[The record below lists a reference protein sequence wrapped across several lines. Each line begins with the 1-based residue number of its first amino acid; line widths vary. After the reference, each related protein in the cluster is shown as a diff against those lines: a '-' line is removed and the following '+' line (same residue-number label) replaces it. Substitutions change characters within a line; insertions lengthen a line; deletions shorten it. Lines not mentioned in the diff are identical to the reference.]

1 MELIKRRRKG
11 AQNSLARECAVRDY
25 GASSIVCVCNSTYC
39 DSLEPIEENNISG
52 GHYLHYVSSKA
63 GRRLEMN
70 AGTFK
75 TEMNETVPTFTVD
88 KETKYQEIFGF
99 GAALTDST
107 ALNIKNL
114 SDTTT
119 EVLLNTYFG
128 KGGSNYLY
136 LRVPMGACDFSTR
149 YYSYDDVEGDTEWEH
164 FDLIDN
170 DYQFKVPIIK
180 RASELRGE
188 TIKLFATPWSA
199 PWWMKINGTT
209 KGIAHLDEQYYQPWA
224 NYFLKYF
231 DAFARQNISFWG
243 VNPQNEPSQGYNYAS
258 TIPVMGWS
266 PEAYT
271 GWVADYLGPTLEK
284 GGYGSLKLMILDDN
298 RMWLP
303 NWVNTAFNNWVVG
316 WTDWNMALNEDG
328 GPATFNDNP
337 TVWGYNA
344 AIIVN
349 ATGDEFYKQPPYYF
363 QAHYS
368 MFVPPGSVHI
378 QLTYPNPGGLL
389 HVAFLTPENNV
400 VVILYNR
407 DYGSTSIVCVC
418 NATYCDI
425 LDPISEESITSG
437 SFIHYSSTQSGKR
450 LQPNKGVFS
459 NNEGGA
465 QLLFLRIPM
474 GASDFSLRP
483 YTYDDIEGDVTLEH
497 FALIDNDYDYKIPI
511 LNRATEIRGQ
521 ELKLFTSPWSAPWW
535 MKING
540 TTGISHLAEEYYQV
554 WADYFVKYFDAYA
567 QQGISFWGYS
577 PQNEPIQ
584 GSDHAAKI
592 ISMGWTKESQT
603 PWIADY
609 LGPTMEKGGYGDL
622 KMMILDDNRSRL
634 PGWAETVFANAVA
647 KSYVA
652 GTAVHWYTDEGI
664 RPNAFNNWVVGW
676 TDWNMAINEQGGPA
690 TFGYNAA
697 IIVNATADEFYKQ
710 PPYYFQA
717 HFSMFIPPDSK
728 HVSLTSDNDGGLL
741 NVAFITPETDVVVI
755 LMNS

>member
-1 MELIKRRRKG
+1 MEMFAEAKNCI
-11 AQNSLARECAVRDY
+11 VRDY
-25 GASSIVCVCNSTYC
+25 GSTSIVCVCNATYC
-39 DSLEPIEENNISG
+39 DSLDPISDESITSGSFIHYSSTQSGQRLQPNKGVFSNNLPASDSIVSFTIS
-52 GHYLHYVSSKA
+52 
-63 GRRLEMN
+63 
-70 AGTFK
+70 K
-75 TEMNETVPTFTVD
+75 TEEF
-88 KETKYQEIFGF
+88 QSIFGF

-114 SDTTT
+114 SDAAS
-119 EVLLNTYFG
+119 ESLLQTYFG
-128 KGGSNYLY
+128 
-136 LRVPMGACDFSTR
+136 
-149 YYSYDDVEGDTEWEH
+149 
-164 FDLIDN
+164 
-170 DYQFKVPIIK
+170 
-180 RASELRGE
+180 
-188 TIKLFATPWSA
+188 
-199 PWWMKINGTT
+199 
-209 KGIAHLDEQYYQPWA
+209 
-224 NYFLKYF
+224 
-231 DAFARQNISFWG
+231 
-243 VNPQNEPSQGYNYAS
+243 
-258 TIPVMGWS
+258 
-266 PEAYT
+266 
-271 GWVADYLGPTLEK
+271 
-284 GGYGSLKLMILDDN
+284 
-298 RMWLP
+298 
-303 NWVNTAFNNWVVG
+303 
-316 WTDWNMALNEDG
+316 
-328 GPATFNDNP
+328 
-337 TVWGYNA
+337 
-344 AIIVN
+344 
-349 ATGDEFYKQPPYYF
+349 
-363 QAHYS
+363 
-368 MFVPPGSVHI
+368 
-378 QLTYPNPGGLL
+378 
-389 HVAFLTPENNV
+389 
-400 VVILYNR
+400 
-407 DYGSTSIVCVC
+407 
-418 NATYCDI
+418 
-425 LDPISEESITSG
+425 
-437 SFIHYSSTQSGKR
+437 
-450 LQPNKGVFS
+450 
-459 NNEGGA
+459 EGGA

-634 PGWAETVFANAVA
+634 PGWAETVFANPVA

-664 RPNAFNNWVVGW
+664 RPSVLTQTHELDPNKFIFYTEACQKNVFKDAHDHAITVDGYRYVELLNDFLLRWAENHKLGQILIQLNWATAHAFHQFRAILQPVFPATKIVREDLGKWEIGERYGTSMIQAFNNWVVGW

-755 LMNS
+755 LMNSQNVSVSVVISDQDRGYISVDVEARSINTIIYR

>member
-1 MELIKRRRKG
+1 MWDERTLSVIILLFVVG
-11 AQNSLARECAVRDY
+11 SLARECAVRDY

-39 DSLEPIEENNISG
+39 DSLEPIGEENISG

-114 SDTTT
+114 SDATT

-136 LRVPMGACDFSTR
+136 LRVPMGACDFSTL
-149 YYSYDDVEGDTEWEH
+149 YYSYDDVQGDTEWEH

-170 DYQFKVPIIK
+170 DYQLKVPIIK

-243 VNPQNEPSQGYNYAS
+243 LNPQNEPSQGYTYAS
-258 TIPVMGWS
+258 SIPVMGWS

-284 GGYGSLKLMILDDN
+284 GGYGNLKLMILDDN

-303 NWVNTAFNNWVVG
+303 NWVNTVLANDKTNQYSSGIAIHWYTDSSSSDVALRQAHEAQPDKFLMYTEACNLVRVTREDLVDWEIGERYANSMLQAFNNWVVG

-337 TVWGYNA
+337 TIWGYNA

-349 ATGDEFYKQPPYYF
+349 ATADEFYKQPPYYF

-389 HVAFLTPENNV
+389 HVAFLTPDNNV
-400 VVILYNR
+400 VVILYN
-407 DYGSTSIVCVC
+407 G
-418 NATYCDI
+418 
-425 LDPISEESITSG
+425 
-437 SFIHYSSTQSGKR
+437 
-450 LQPNKGVFS
+450 
-459 NNEGGA
+459 
-465 QLLFLRIPM
+465 
-474 GASDFSLRP
+474 
-483 YTYDDIEGDVTLEH
+483 
-497 FALIDNDYDYKIPI
+497 
-511 LNRATEIRGQ
+511 
-521 ELKLFTSPWSAPWW
+521 
-535 MKING
+535 
-540 TTGISHLAEEYYQV
+540 
-554 WADYFVKYFDAYA
+554 
-567 QQGISFWGYS
+567 
-577 PQNEPIQ
+577 
-584 GSDHAAKI
+584 
-592 ISMGWTKESQT
+592 
-603 PWIADY
+603 
-609 LGPTMEKGGYGDL
+609 
-622 KMMILDDNRSRL
+622 
-634 PGWAETVFANAVA
+634 
-647 KSYVA
+647 
-652 GTAVHWYTDEGI
+652 
-664 RPNAFNNWVVGW
+664 
-676 TDWNMAINEQGGPA
+676 
-690 TFGYNAA
+690 
-697 IIVNATADEFYKQ
+697 
-710 PPYYFQA
+710 
-717 HFSMFIPPDSK
+717 
-728 HVSLTSDNDGGLL
+728 
-741 NVAFITPETDVVVI
+741 
-755 LMNS
+755 